1 MLRGAALL
9 AFCLALAPAEPA
21 HAAGEIQRV
30 ELPAGELSLV
40 GHWSPA
46 PQPGRRPA
54 VLLLHGCG
62 GPYDAKG
69 GLSVRMREYNALLNQ
84 QGYHALVL
92 DSLTPRGETELCTQ
106 RIGTRRIT
114 QQERRLDTLAA
125 LRWLAGRDDVDAQR
139 LVLLGWSHGG
149 SAVLA
154 STNLRH
160 PEVRDAAPRPRAAIA
175 FYPGCSEEARRG
187 YRPAAPL
194 LLLLGAA
201 DDWTPAAPCEA
212 LAQQAEEPKP
222 VWHSYAGAYHGFD
235 SKAPVKLRRD
245 VPNGVNPGAGVH
257 VGGQAQAREQSR
269 QALLD
274 FLEQTL
280 RAPR

>member
-1 MLRGAALL
+1 MLRGGTLL
-9 AFCLALAPAEPA
+9 ALCLAMVPLVC
-21 HAAGEIQRV
+21 AASETQRI
-30 ELPAGELSLV
+30 ELPAGELSLL

-46 PQPGRRPA
+46 AEPGRRPA

-69 GLSVRMREYNALLNQ
+69 GLSARMREYGALLNQ

-114 QQERRLDTLAA
+114 QQERRSDTLAA
-125 LRWLAGRDDVDAQR
+125 LRWLASRDDVDAQR

-160 PEVRDAAPRPRAAIA
+160 PDVRDASPRPRAAIA

-194 LLLLGAA
+194 LMLLGAA

-212 LAQQAEEPKP
+212 LAEQAEAPKP
-222 VWHSYAGAYHGFD
+222 VWHSYAGAYHAFD
-235 SKAPVKLRRD
+235 SRTPVRLRRD